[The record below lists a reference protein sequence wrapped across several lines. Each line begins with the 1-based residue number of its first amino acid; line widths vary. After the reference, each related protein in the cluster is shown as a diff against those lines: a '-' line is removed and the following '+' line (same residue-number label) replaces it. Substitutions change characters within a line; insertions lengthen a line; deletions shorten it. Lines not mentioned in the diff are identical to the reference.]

1 MNKYA
6 EEMQKVAL
14 NRLAKY
20 MIEHPQHADVLA
32 GMLRRDPGPVAFAGL
47 PRGASNPKLGI
58 SLEQRRAAHREM
70 SSVKPMLRH
79 PAQYAEGMHDYL
91 DQRIATELAPP
102 GSNKQVVHSE
112 GTRSSLDA
120 TAYGHLE
127 KLDKADADAWRTA
140 ASVRNGSYWKKMY
153 ARITDSVA
161 KTQTKADSLRSSLE
175 GTIRV
180 NRIPKDSGEG
190 AMYLEHSLS
199 RPGVPSHLPSTK
211 AIHIPGRNLE
221 QGAATGNVDDSLRS
235 MHGALS
241 GHHEVDEYHFMNNGS
256 KDLHFYSHANPA
268 VLARELAYQRGNP
281 YAHLTYRSTPNDAGF
296 PTHMWRDSSGEAEAM
311 RNLLRKPP
319 APGTPFLRLKPT
331 ARDVRF
337 MSSIDPETSRGLT
350 DITRVP
356 LENVPS
362 KEFSTAMKTEQ
373 QYGRLPPEVVPG
385 GRSPGSSYARA
396 DKRHGMIAEE
406 ADAKRQGEADRRSH
420 ADLMARVR
428 ATLSGGA

>member
-102 GSNKQVVHSE
+102 GSNKQVIHSE
-112 GTRSSLDA
+112 GTRSSLADA
-120 TAYGHLE
+120 AYGQLGE
-127 KLDKADADAWRTA
+127 LDKADREAFRTA
-140 ASVRNGSYWKKMY
+140 ASARNGSYWKKMY
-153 ARITDSVA
+153 AKVTDSVA
-161 KTQTKADSLRSSLE
+161 KTRAKADSLRSSVE

-190 AMYLEHSLS
+190 AVYIEYSLA
-199 RPGVPSHLPSTK
+199 RPGVRSHLPAAK
-211 AIHIPGRNLE
+211 ALHIPGRNLE
-221 QGAATGNVDDSLRS
+221 QGAATGKVDDALRS
-235 MHGALS
+235 MHGAVS
-241 GHHEVDEYHFMNNGS
+241 GHHEMDEHHFMNNGGG
-256 KDLHFYSHANPA
+256 DLKFYSHANPA
-268 VLARELAYQRGNP
+268 VLAREILRQRGNP
-281 YAHLTYRSTPNDAGF
+281 YSHLTYRSTPHDVGF
-296 PTHMWRDSSGEAEAM
+296 PTHMWRDNTGEAEAM
-311 RNLLRKPP
+311 GALLRKPP

-331 ARDVRF
+331 ARDVRE
-337 MSSIDPETSRGLT
+337 MSSISKETSMGLT
-350 DITRVP
+350 GITRVP
-356 LENVPS
+356 VENVPS
-362 KEFSTAMKTEQ
+362 KEFSTAMKAER

-385 GRSPGSSYARA
+385 GRPPESSYARA
-396 DKRHGMIAEE
+396 DKRHGMIADE
-406 ADAKRQGEADRRSH
+406 ADAKRQGDADRRSH
-420 ADLMARVR
+420 ADLMARAR
-428 ATLSGGA
+428 ATLAGGT